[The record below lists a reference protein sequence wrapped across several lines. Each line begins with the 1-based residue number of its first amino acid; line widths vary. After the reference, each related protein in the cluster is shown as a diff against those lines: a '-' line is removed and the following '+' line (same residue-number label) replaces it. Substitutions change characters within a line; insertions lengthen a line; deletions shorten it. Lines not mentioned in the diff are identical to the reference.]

1 MLVHCL
7 VRDAMPTIAWNRGW
21 DNEEWWPQNGDG
33 WSTAWGDAETQWHAS
48 ILPRIRHFFPA
59 PSVLEIAPGHGRWS
73 QFLVKGSSEY
83 TGVDLNPECTE
94 TCRRR
99 FNNVPHAKFVTND
112 GKSLDAVEDGSI
124 DFAFSFD
131 SLVHVELDVLSA
143 YIEEL
148 AKKLSPDGV
157 AFLHHSNLG
166 EYNSIALKLAK
177 KLHSVPK
184 PWPFGAAL
192 IRLQLSDWDQWRAAS
207 VTARHAAKAAER
219 SGLACIRQEV
229 VNWGPHNVRLIDCM
243 TTLTRAGS
251 QWSGP
256 LKVVRNPY
264 FMSEAA
270 SAKRTSRSENFR

>member
-1 MLVHCL
+1 
-7 VRDAMPTIAWNRGW
+7 MPTIAENFCWGTYG
-21 DNEEWWPQNGDG
+21 WPQGGDE
-33 WSTAWGDAETQWHAS
+33 WSTDWGDAETQWHAT
-48 ILPRIRHFFPA
+48 ILPRIRRFFPA
-59 PSVLEIAPGHGRWS
+59 HRVLEIAPGHGRWS
-73 QFLVKGSSEY
+73 EFLIKGSSEY
-83 TGVDLNPECTE
+83 IGVDLNPECTE
-94 TCRRR
+94 VCQRR

-143 YIEEL
+143 YLEEL
-148 AKKLSPDGV
+148 AKKLSPNGV

-166 EYNSIALKLAK
+166 DYNSIALKLAK
-177 KLHSVPK
+177 MLNAVPK
-184 PWPFGAAL
+184 PWPVRPLL
-192 IRLQLSDWDQWRAAS
+192 IRLQLWNWDRWRAPS
-207 VTARHAAKAAER
+207 VTAREAAESAKR
-219 SGLACIRQEV
+219 NGLACIRQEI
-229 VNWGPHNVRLIDCM
+229 VNWGPHNARLIDCM

-270 SAKRTSRSENFR
+270 SAKRMSGSLT